1 MNMQEN
7 LRVIEALQAAGWSSD
22 EIINF
27 IKYVEGG
34 DKKYLQNQTN
44 HE

>member
-1 MNMQEN
+1 MQEN

-22 EIINF
+22 EIIDF

-34 DKKYLQNQTN
+34 DTKYLQNKKRQ
-44 HE
+44 E